1 MSREIEVRSSSR
13 RAYFFLVFCPDT
25 PYSHK
30 DLLMNNM
37 KKVVLVADDEAV
49 IRELLQ
55 RVLLEAGYEVIL
67 AESGEQAIEFARTV
81 RIDLIL
87 LDINMPGMGGINALR
102 EIAQNMPASR
112 IIMLTAVNDPN
123 VAKVVMD
130 LGVVDYLTKP
140 IDIVTLKKAIQTH
153 LLFAA

>member
-1 MSREIEVRSSSR
+1 
-13 RAYFFLVFCPDT
+13 
-25 PYSHK
+25 
-30 DLLMNNM
+30 MNNM

-55 RVLLEAGYEVIL
+55 RVLSDAGYEVIL

-102 EIAQNMPASR
+102 EISQNIPASR
-112 IIMLTAVNDPN
+112 IIMLTAVNDPT